1 MRALSS
7 SFFARPA
14 EVVAPELIGC
24 RLVKRQDDCSLLW
37 GGVKPMSIPKRSPL
51 AMASAAAY
59 RKKKRCLEMLR
70 TLLLSS
76 GQQQLPFAFDVRLT
90 IKSLRSGIKSRGDF
104 DELMKSATVIWSE
117 VFGS

>member
-1 MRALSS
+1 
-7 SFFARPA
+7 
-14 EVVAPELIGC
+14 
-24 RLVKRQDDCSLLW
+24 
-37 GGVKPMSIPKRSPL
+37 
-51 AMASAAAY
+51 MASAAAY

-76 GQQQLPFAFDVRLT
+76 GQQQLPFAFDVRLI

-104 DELMKSATVIWSE
+104 DELMKSVTVIWSE